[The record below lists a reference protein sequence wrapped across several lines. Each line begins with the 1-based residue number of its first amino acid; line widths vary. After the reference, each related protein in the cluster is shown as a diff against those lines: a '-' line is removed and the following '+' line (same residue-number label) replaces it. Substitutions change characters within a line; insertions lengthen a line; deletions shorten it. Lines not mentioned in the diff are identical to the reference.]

1 MRRLFSMIG
10 LVSFLVLGAC
20 VPKEEIQF
28 KGVSNIVVEASASG
42 EPMLKG
48 DAMFFNPNS
57 VRMKLRKA
65 NIEIMVNDKKSATVN
80 QEYNLEIPA
89 NGDFTVPVEAQLS
102 LKEVGVLNTIASIL
116 GGKKYK
122 LQFMGTIHA
131 SVRGVRV
138 RVPVNHVEET
148 KLKF

>member
-1 MRRLFSMIG
+1 MRKIFSVIG
-10 LVSFLVLGAC
+10 VASLLLLGAC

-28 KGVSNIVVEASASG
+28 KGVSSIVVEASASG
-42 EPMLKG
+42 EPLLKG
-48 DAMFFNPNS
+48 NAVFFNPNS

-65 NIEIMVNDKKSATVN
+65 NIEILLNDKKSAVVK

-89 NGDFTVPVEAQLS
+89 NGEFTVPVEAQLS
-102 LKEVGVLNTIASIL
+102 LKEAGIMNTLFSLL

-131 SVRGVRV
+131 SVRGVRI